1 MQNVNFVV
9 NGTAMDLL
17 TSIAQNIKNEVEDF
31 LAGRKADGSLESF
44 KNLTPFAQR
53 IEFFEVST
61 NYKVYRE
68 ALRQW
73 ILYGQI
79 SRWGGDYGL
88 PHYNETLNL
97 IETDAAKRAGQVYD
111 LRWERAFRGM
121 DWEES
126 NVKHLMEM
134 RRTLLEQNPI
144 LSDPNIDIADRRH
157 LMNLALRGNKA
168 YQQYQKNFDYMV
180 KKAISSLITWLLLDE
195 ENHRWMHDYKKVVE
209 GL

>member
-1 MQNVNFVV
+1 MRTVNFVV

-17 TSIAQNIKNEVEDF
+17 TSIAQNIKSEVEEF
-31 LAGRKADGSLESF
+31 LAEKEANDSLESF
-44 KNLTPFAQR
+44 KNLSPFAQR

-79 SRWGGDYGL
+79 SRWGEWGL
-88 PHYNETLNL
+88 PHYSETLNL
-97 IETDAAKRAGQVYD
+97 IEADAAKRAGQVYD
-111 LRWERAFRGM
+111 LRWERVFGRA

-126 NVKHLMEM
+126 NVKNLMEM
-134 RRTLLEQNPI
+134 RHALLEENPI
-144 LSDPNIDIADRRH
+144 LSDQNIDIHARRT
-157 LMNLALRGNKA
+157 LMNMALRGNKV
-168 YQQYQKNFDYMV
+168 YQNYQKQFDYMV
-180 KKAISSLITWLLLDE
+180 KKAISSLITQILLDE
-195 ENHRWMHDYKKVVE
+195 ENRPWMKDYKKVVE

>member
-1 MQNVNFVV
+1 MRTMNLVV

-17 TSIAQNIKNEVEDF
+17 TSIAQNIKSEVENF
-31 LAGRKADGSLESF
+31 LAERKADGSLESF

-61 NYKVYRE
+61 NYKDYRE

-73 ILYGQI
+73 ILYGQTAKF
-79 SRWGGDYGL
+79 GDWNLSGW
-88 PHYNETLNL
+88 ETNLNL
-97 IETDAAKRAGQVYD
+97 IEANAAKRAAQVYD
-111 LRWERAFRGM
+111 LKWSRAGWGGE
-121 DWEES
+121 WEES
-126 NVKHLMEM
+126 NVKNLMEV

-157 LMNLALRGNKA
+157 LMNLALRGNK
-168 YQQYQKNFDYMV
+168 QYQHYQKEFDYLV
-180 KKAISSLITWLLLDE
+180 KKAISSLITQILLDE
-195 ENHRWMHDYKKVVE
+195 EYRPWSKDYKKVVE

>member
-1 MQNVNFVV
+1 MRTVNFVV

-17 TSIAQNIKNEVEDF
+17 TSIAQNIKNDVEHF
-31 LAGRKADGSLESF
+31 LTEKKENGSLESF

-79 SRWGGDYGL
+79 SRWGDWNL
-88 PHYNETLNL
+88 PDWETNLNL
-97 IETDAAKRAGQVYD
+97 IEANAAKRAGQVYD
-111 LRWERAFRGM
+111 LRWERAFRGGE
-121 DWEES
+121 WEES
-126 NVKHLMEM
+126 SVKSLMEM
-134 RRTLLEQNPI
+134 RRVLLEQNPI

-157 LMNLALRGNKA
+157 LMNLALRGSKQ
-168 YQQYQKNFDYMV
+168 YQHYQKNFDNMV
-180 KKAISSLITWLLLDE
+180 KKAISSLITQILLDE
-195 ENHRWMHDYKKVVE
+195 ENRRWVKDYKKVVE